1 MVLPGE
7 MSKLSDLIK
16 EEHLPSLANLLH
28 QSKESLK
35 SGFVFFMYK

>member
-16 EEHLPSLANLLH
+16 EEHLPSLANLH